1 MSNHI
6 SLDQHAAIAEEIND
20 IIERITHLEVFI
32 ANCGGKT
39 KTRKIYNKLSK
50 ARDMVVDARW
60 DLENEML
67 HDYPDA
73 PLYTSY
79 RDYRGKLKPLR
90 PGAKA

>member
-1 MSNHI
+1 MSKEFA
-6 SLDQHAAIAEEIND
+6 LDQHAKTAEEINE
-20 IIERITHLEVFI
+20 IIERITHLEGFI

-60 DLENEML
+60 DLENEL
-67 HDYPDA
+67 LQDYPDA

-79 RDYRGKLKPLR
+79 RDYQGKLKPLR
-90 PGAKA
+90 QGATQ